1 MLLLTCTSNQC
12 FFRRSRDVTEYALIV
27 NALHNL
33 DGDTVLKVKREFDIA
48 YLIAEHNL
56 AFTKMGPLCE
66 LEERHGVDLGQ
77 GCKSEQ
83 ACATFR

>member
-1 MLLLTCTSNQC
+1 MLLPTYTSEQC
-12 FFRRSRDVTEYALIV
+12 FFRRSRDVTEYA

-33 DGDTVLKVKREFDIA
+33 DGDAALKVKRKFDIA
-48 YLIAEHNL
+48 YQIAKHNL
-56 AFTKMGPLCE
+56 AFN

-77 GCKSEQ
+77 GYKNDQ